1 MQLGVDGN
9 NFHGMV
15 LGVQGNSHEDQEDW
29 VVPLADEVVSDLD
42 DLHILS
48 YKTVEAAM
56 VPQKDSRLQGGP
68 HQNVVVDLEHSATK
82 REKIKLSISY
92 K

>member
-15 LGVQGNSHEDQEDW
+15 PGVQENSHEDQEDW
-29 VVPLADEVVSDLD
+29 VAPLGEEVVADSD

-48 YKTVEAAM
+48 YKMVEVVM
-56 VPQKDSRLQGGP
+56 VPQKDSCLQGAP
-68 HQNVVVDLEHSATK
+68 RWDAVVDLEHSATK
-82 REKIKLSISY
+82 NRSVS
-92 K
+92 

>member
-15 LGVQGNSHEDQEDW
+15 LGVQGNSNEDQEDW

-42 DLHILS
+42 DLHFLS

-68 HQNVVVDLEHSATK
+68 HQNAVADLEHSATK
-82 REKIKLSISY
+82 REKNSS
-92 K
+92 